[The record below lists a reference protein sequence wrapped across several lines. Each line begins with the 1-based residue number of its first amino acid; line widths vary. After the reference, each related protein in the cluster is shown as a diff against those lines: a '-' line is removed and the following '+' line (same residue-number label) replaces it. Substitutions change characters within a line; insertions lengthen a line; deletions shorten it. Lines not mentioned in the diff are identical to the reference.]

1 MISTKTA
8 KVFRSGMNSRMLVP
22 VALSRPTALRSKKY
36 RGKNVTAA
44 GWRGYVNGSKDKLSD
59 TD

>member
-1 MISTKTA
+1 
-8 KVFRSGMNSRMLVP
+8 MNSRMLVP
-22 VALSRPTALRSKKY
+22 VALARPTALRSKKY